1 MWCRCQRWSF
11 TSTILIQQ
19 TFLIIMTKQKSKLT
33 YFGKIVF
40 EFDYKNYSKV
50 KKCVFEGGWKTYKM
64 SFR

>member
-1 MWCRCQRWSF
+1 
-11 TSTILIQQ
+11 
-19 TFLIIMTKQKSKLT
+19 MTKQKSKLT

-64 SFR
+64 SFRWNLQVMDLVEDYL